1 MQVTVNEKSKI
12 VEMWLTNAERDDV
25 QFRETLKPMYA
36 TLKQKGYLVAVFLS
50 GDGDLYEATRDLLL
64 YNRRSL
70 AAQAVLRDKCNPQ

>member
-12 VEMWLTNAERDDV
+12 VEMWLTEAERDDV

>member
-12 VEMWLTNAERDDV
+12 VEMWLTKAERDNA
-25 QFRETLKPMYA
+25 QFRETLKPLYA
-36 TLKQKGYLVAVFLS
+36 ALKQKGYRVAVFLS
-50 GDGDLYEATRDLLL
+50 GDGDLYEGTRDLLL

>member
-12 VEMWLTNAERDDV
+12 VEMWLTKAERDDV
-25 QFRETLKPMYA
+25 QFREKLKPLYA

-50 GDGDLYEATRDLLL
+50 GNGDLYEATRDLLL